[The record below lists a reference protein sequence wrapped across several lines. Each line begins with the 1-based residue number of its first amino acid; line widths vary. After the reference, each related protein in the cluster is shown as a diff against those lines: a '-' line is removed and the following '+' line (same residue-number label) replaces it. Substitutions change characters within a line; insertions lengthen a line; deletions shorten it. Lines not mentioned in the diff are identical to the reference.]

1 MTAYRSSQ
9 ADSDLDDIWHYV
21 ARESGS
27 AEIADRLIDAITYR
41 FLLIAERPYLGR
53 ARGDFR
59 PGLRSFPV
67 GEHLIMY
74 RTDGDDVLIL
84 RVVRSSRKVDALWDR

>member
-1 MTAYRSSQ
+1 MTAHRSPQ
-9 ADSDLDDIWHYV
+9 ADSDLDHIWYYI

-41 FLLIAERPYLGR
+41 FLLIGERPYLGR
-53 ARGDFR
+53 ARDDLR

-67 GEHLIMY
+67 GEYLILY
-74 RTDGDDVLIL
+74 RMEGDGVLIL
-84 RVVRSSRKVDALWDR
+84 RVVRSSRRVEALWDR